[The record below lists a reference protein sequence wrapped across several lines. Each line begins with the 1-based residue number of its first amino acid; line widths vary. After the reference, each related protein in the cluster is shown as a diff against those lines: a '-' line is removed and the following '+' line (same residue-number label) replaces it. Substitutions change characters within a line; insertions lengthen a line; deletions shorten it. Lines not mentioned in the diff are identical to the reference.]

1 MQIDHL
7 TSLYG
12 QILCP
17 KLLSAHFADKM
28 LQQLKSA

>member
-12 QILCP
+12 RILCP
-17 KLLSAHFADKM
+17 KLLSAHLADKM
-28 LQQLKSA
+28 VHRLKSA